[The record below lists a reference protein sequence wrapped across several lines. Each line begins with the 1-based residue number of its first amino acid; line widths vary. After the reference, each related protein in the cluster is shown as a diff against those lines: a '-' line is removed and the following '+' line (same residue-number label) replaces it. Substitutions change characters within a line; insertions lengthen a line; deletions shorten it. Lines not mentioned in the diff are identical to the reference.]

1 MAIVYILTNESM
13 PDTIKVGIT
22 ENLDRR
28 VRELDNTSTPLPF
41 ECYYAVEVENASAIE
56 NKILFKVNN
65 EIITSID
72 ILTELKYLEMINSDF
87 IKMPKKKAF
96 EIAKKSLIREKIKV
110 IELKKFFEEIKIE
123 DEFLNRLLI
132 DRFKSINIKSI
143 YDFEKY
149 FLLLDISPS
158 LIKKKISIEVMW
170 NQLIFNK
177 FKQNVKINKEDIKNE
192 LLTKDKQKEYLL
204 SEILFTINEN
214 EKFDK
219 KTNLLEK
226 EINDK
231 GFSQTALT
239 YSISDTSSKG
249 GKLGWVK
256 ETILSSKIKKIIKK
270 IKINSYTKPII
281 IPGGFLI
288 LKIEN
293 IRETKNDLDLDS
305 EINRIIKEK
314 TNEQLNQ
321 LSNIY
326 FNKVKKDII
335 INEL

>member
-1 MAIVYILTNESM
+1 MKKFKKILLIFFYSL
-13 PDTIKVGIT
+13 IAF
-22 ENLDRR
+22 
-28 VRELDNTSTPLPF
+28 S
-41 ECYYAVEVENASAIE
+41 NASAIE
-56 NKILFKVNN
+56 NKILLKVNN

-143 YDFEKY
+143 YDFEKH

-326 FNKVKKDII
+326 FNKVKKNII